1 MIKDLK
7 FTEGDPDKDFFE
19 QNPHWR
25 YLDSTQFLL
34 RKFDEKTVS
43 KIRWALYLIL
53 DPDSPYFRYSLSKR
67 VEVVNRNYLKEDY
80 YIEFDEIN
88 TQILN
93 EDLKEVIDSY
103 PDETMSQLKKDYYQR
118 EKAYQILVT
127 QESVSVNLKLKAD
140 VQLKMAKIY
149 EELLKAKDKF
159 EIEKIEDRAKSRG
172 TQQSGILFR
181 K

>member
-19 QNPHWR
+19 QNPHWK
-25 YLDSTQFLL
+25 YLDSTQVLL
-34 RKFDEKTVS
+34 RKFDEKIAS

-53 DPDSPYFRYSLSKR
+53 DPDSPYFRYSLAKR

-80 YIEFDEIN
+80 YIEFDEIT

-93 EDLKEVIDSY
+93 EDLIEVINSY

-118 EKAYQILVT
+118 EKAYQLLVT